1 MGAKSH
7 VENPLPQVLQTPAG
21 LAILELQGTIH
32 TPETPPDEGANAI
45 SSTTVGR
52 LVFPDYVKGDP
63 ESKAWMKK
71 VHLYVGPHQRLTGE
85 VKKLANPMAVL
96 RRKIGTSSAV
106 VGEDELEIAEIIY
119 YKILF
124 SSRPEPVSG

>member
-1 MGAKSH
+1 MGARSYI
-7 VENPLPQVLQTPAG
+7 ENPLPQVLQTPAG

-32 TPETPPDEGANAI
+32 TPEIPLDEGANAI
-45 SSTTVGR
+45 GSTTVGR

-63 ESKAWMKK
+63 SESKAWMKK
-71 VHLYVGPHQRLTGE
+71 VHLYAGPHQRLTGE

-96 RRKIGTSSAV
+96 RRKNGTSPAV
-106 VGEDELEIAEIIY
+106 AEDELEIAEIVY

-124 SSRPEPVSG
+124 SSRPEPVSS

>member
-32 TPETPPDEGANAI
+32 TPETPSDEGANVI
-45 SSTTVGR
+45 SSTTVGH

-63 ESKAWMKK
+63 ESRAWMKK